1 MTPNTIKSL
10 VIGFA
15 VIIAIVLGWVGYRA
29 ADMETRSQTAAVGS
43 PETPAASTPPAT
55 APGTPVPEASQPQ
68 PSTAAGTAAPAS
80 PASPAA
86 SSRASFDIVRVEPNG
101 DAVIAGR
108 AAPGSTVELL
118 RNGQVIATEKANA
131 AGEFAM
137 TPPQLGAGNHQLQ
150 LRTTGPE
157 ATTSERMVVVSV
169 PGAGKGD
176 VLVVASEPNKPLEIL
191 QQPELSASQQV
202 AQSAAPAPQAAAAPQ
217 PSAPGSGT
225 GETTSSQVR
234 IGAVEVQNGRLLAQG
249 TGPEGAKV
257 RIHLNDAPVAEA
269 TVGSEG
275 TWSLT
280 IEQGVTP
287 GNYRVRVDQL
297 DAGGKV
303 TARAEAPFDYTGVAV
318 AEATPA
324 SSGSVAP
331 SVTTQAPA
339 QSPLAQD
346 GAAQQV
352 SSADAVVAK
361 INTVSVK
368 RGDSLWRI
376 SQGIYGQGIRYSV
389 IYDANSDQ
397 IRNPDLIYPNQVF
410 VLPSPN

>member
-15 VIIAIVLGWVGYRA
+15 VIIAIILGWVGYRA

-68 PSTAAGTAAPAS
+68 PSTATGTAAPAS
-80 PASPAA
+80 PASPAD

-137 TPPQLGAGNHQLQ
+137 TPPRLGAGNHQLQ

-303 TARAEAPFDYTGVAV
+303 TARAEAPFDYTGAAV

-331 SVTTQAPA
+331 SVTAQAPA
-339 QSPLAQD
+339 QSPRAQD
-346 GAAQQV
+346 GATQQP